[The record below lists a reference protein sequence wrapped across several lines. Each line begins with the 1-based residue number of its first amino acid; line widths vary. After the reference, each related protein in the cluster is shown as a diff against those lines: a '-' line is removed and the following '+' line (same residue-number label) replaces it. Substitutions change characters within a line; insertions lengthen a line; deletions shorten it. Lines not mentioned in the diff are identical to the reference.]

1 MEGQWNTTNKALDF
15 RTVLA
20 MDFKRCFEGLVFCVH
35 FGISLAYVR
44 LCGKTHQN
52 ERLTLRKHM
61 LEYGWPI
68 LGLHTVQVL
77 RVSSKII
84 WKTYTKSLKPLS
96 TRMLYLHAYS
106 CTKTEP
112 IPLSC
117 LDSPRSEDEHE
128 DRLVGEKNGEALILQ
143 QVT

>member
-1 MEGQWNTTNKALDF
+1 MEHNEQSGLDF
-15 RTVLA
+15 GTGFG
-20 MDFKRCFEGLVFCVH
+20 DFKRCFEGLVFCVH
-35 FGISLAYVR
+35 FGIFLG
-44 LCGKTHQN
+44 LCESGKTHQN
-52 ERLTLRKHM
+52 ECLTLRVHM

-84 WKTYTKSLKPLS
+84 WKTYSKSLKPLS
-96 TRMLYLHAYS
+96 TRMLYLHVYS

-128 DRLVGEKNGEALILQ
+128 DRLVGEKREALILQ